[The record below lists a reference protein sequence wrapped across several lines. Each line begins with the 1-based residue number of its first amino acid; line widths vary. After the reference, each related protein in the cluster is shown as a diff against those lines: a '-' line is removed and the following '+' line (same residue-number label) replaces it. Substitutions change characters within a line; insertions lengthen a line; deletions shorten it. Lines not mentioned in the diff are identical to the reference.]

1 MAAEFCIPAT
11 SIGYLAGIF
20 VTLAFIPQAL
30 TVYNNKSAKGLSM
43 VTIVLFLAG
52 QVFLGF
58 VGIMTGDTREWAIA
72 LINGVLYS
80 YLLYAK
86 LYYNGGSDAEMVI
99 D

>member
-11 SIGYLAGIF
+11 SIGFLAGIF
-20 VTLAFIPQAL
+20 VTIAFIPQAL
-30 TVYNNKSAKGLSM
+30 TVYNNKSAKGLSL

-58 VGIMTGDTREWAIA
+58 LGVMTGDKREWIIA

-86 LYYNGGSDAEMVI
+86 LYYNGGDDEMVI

>member
-11 SIGYLAGIF
+11 SIGFLAGIF
-20 VTLAFIPQAL
+20 VTIAFIPQAL
-30 TVYNNKSAKGLSM
+30 TVYNNKSAKGLSL

-58 VGIMTGDTREWAIA
+58 LGIMTGDNREWAIA

-86 LYYNGGSDAEMVI
+86 LYYNGGDDEMVI